1 MEKPKTYLDRI
12 GGGSDKYVFISY
24 SHKDCDEVFEC
35 LNRIYDAGANYWY
48 DAELIDGDVWNEEVQ
63 SILQSD
69 NCTGIIFFISR
80 NSLASTAVFREFDLA
95 LEKLGS
101 GKKFQVLPVFIGYED
116 YGKALVALCGTDY
129 RTYVSS
135 FISIMKNGDRL
146 YLRLSDA
153 DSVGRIADFCSD
165 NGAACGS
172 GQFEIRGTNYMLR
185 DGGKLREYSLG
196 EYPQSDG
203 EKAVPIVWDMF
214 SRDKNLLYFVSR
226 YCLDFIDY
234 SAIEDIEAKKF
245 GIEGDESVV
254 GLRLI
259 EKSLI
264 DKFGEVIGPAV
275 PTDYADSRRT
285 QSLRAFWVKDGSG
298 NLLLYNST
306 NRPLTGYVNF
316 ENNQFTAGIRLVLV
330 LDDDKINRR
339 K

>member
-1 MEKPKTYLDRI
+1 MEK
-12 GGGSDKYVFISY
+12 
-24 SHKDCDEVFEC
+24 DEV
-35 LNRIYDAGANYWY
+35 
-48 DAELIDGDVWNEEVQ
+48 
-63 SILQSD
+63 
-69 NCTGIIFFISR
+69 
-80 NSLASTAVFREFDLA
+80 
-95 LEKLGS
+95 K
-101 GKKFQVLPVFIGYED
+101 
-116 YGKALVALCGTDY
+116 
-129 RTYVSS
+129 S
-135 FISIMKNGDRL
+135 FITQSLFLLMKSCNYEKITMLMIAKRAGVSRRTVYRYFENKNAILNEYFNDLINVYKRKL
-146 YLRLSDA
+146 EYNIKENKNVILLS
-153 DSVGRIADFCSD
+153 
-165 NGAACGS
+165 
-172 GQFEIRGTNYMLR
+172 FEFIFENSNFFNLAY
-185 DGGKLREYSLG
+185 KN
-196 EYPQSDG
+196 
-203 EKAVPIVWDMF
+203 
-214 SRDKNLLYFVSR
+214 NLL
-226 YCLDFIDY
+226 LNIY
-234 SAIEDIEAKKF
+234 SAIEDIETKKF

>member
-1 MEKPKTYLDRI
+1 M
-12 GGGSDKYVFISY
+12 
-24 SHKDCDEVFEC
+24 
-35 LNRIYDAGANYWY
+35 
-48 DAELIDGDVWNEEVQ
+48 
-63 SILQSD
+63 
-69 NCTGIIFFISR
+69 
-80 NSLASTAVFREFDLA
+80 
-95 LEKLGS
+95 
-101 GKKFQVLPVFIGYED
+101 
-116 YGKALVALCGTDY
+116 ALCGTDF

-234 SAIEDIEAKKF
+234 SAIEDIETKKF